1 MIGCYVNGA
10 LPRPR
15 KLIEQTRAY
24 DRNRISEEELEKSF
38 AEATEIVIDTQISNG
53 LSYITDGMLKW
64 QDLLRPFTENLKGI
78 RLGSLTR
85 WFDNNTFYRQP
96 IITGRVESE
105 KDVVTGS
112 AYVEKLPKNIPWKA
126 ILPAPY
132 TFVHLSETKS
142 YENATESMFTFA
154 EVIRKEIR
162 SLATAGFSYV
172 QLNDPAL
179 VYEPIASSR
188 KKDELALVKDLL
200 EIAVKGTSVKT
211 CLQTYFGDIAEIL
224 PEALDFPV
232 DHLGVDL
239 YKTDFRKLK
248 ECSFEKGVALGL
260 VDSRSSLVEE
270 QAELAAIAKEIV
282 ESIYDSQIRDVFI
295 CSNCDLEFL
304 PWERAK
310 EKMKV
315 ASSVAQSL
323 RGEFNG

>member
-1 MIGCYVNGA
+1 
-10 LPRPR
+10 
-15 KLIEQTRAY
+15 
-24 DRNRISEEELEKSF
+24 
-38 AEATEIVIDTQISNG
+38 
-53 LSYITDGMLKW
+53 MLKNF
-64 QDLLRPFTENLKGI
+64 RKTF
-78 RLGSLTR
+78 LG
-85 WFDNNTFYRQP
+85 
-96 IITGRVESE
+96 
-105 KDVVTGS
+105 K
-112 AYVEKLPKNIPWKA
+112 
-126 ILPAPY
+126 
-132 TFVHLSETKS
+132 
-142 YENATESMFTFA
+142 
-154 EVIRKEIR
+154 
-162 SLATAGFSYV
+162 
-172 QLNDPAL
+172 
-179 VYEPIASSR
+179 
-188 KKDELALVKDLL
+188 